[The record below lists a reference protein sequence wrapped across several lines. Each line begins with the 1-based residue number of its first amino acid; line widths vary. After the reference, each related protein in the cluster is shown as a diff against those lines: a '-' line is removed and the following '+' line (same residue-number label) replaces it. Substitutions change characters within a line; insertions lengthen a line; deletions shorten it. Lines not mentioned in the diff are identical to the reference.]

1 MGQFEENMKKSDVYT
16 KIADAGRLGLMVTL
30 TPKRAEIT
38 ADTLLT
44 MARTID
50 EMEQANTALKL
61 VVAARN
67 RVLHDVP
74 APGFGEEHGVVPSLS
89 EYEAPKDYPDAKGR
103 EPQRYTA
110 PSRPGAIE
118 VAGIF
123 AGIASLLLAIFAT
136 FNYFAS

>member
-1 MGQFEENMKKSDVYT
+1 MKKSDVYI
-16 KIADAGRLGLMVTL
+16 KIADAGKFGLDVTL
-30 TPKRAEIT
+30 SPQRAEIT
-38 ADTLLT
+38 ANALLT

-74 APGFGEEHGVVPSLS
+74 APGLGEEHGVVPSLS
-89 EYEAPKDYPDAKGR
+89 EYEAPKDYPTEGR
-103 EPQRYTA
+103 EPQRHTA

-123 AGIASLLLAIFAT
+123 AGIASLLLAVFAT